1 MSFPLRLLVLIDELD
16 IGGTEQQIFELV
28 KRLDRRKYLPMVCC
42 FRSGRVA
49 KEIEAIGVPVFTLK
63 KRAKF
68 DLALCLALVRLMR
81 RERIDL
87 VQTYLFTANTW
98 ARLAAILARVPLIV
112 SSERNVDMWEER
124 YKQILGRILDRW
136 TYATVANSAAVKEYL
151 VGKGIAPRKIRVI
164 YNGVDPERFPA
175 NLSPHLLKTE
185 LGIPA
190 HHQVVG
196 LIARLEPAKDVHTFL
211 HAAAI
216 IAEQTADVSFLIV
229 GGGSLQQDLERK
241 AQQLG
246 IADRVV
252 FTGPRRDIPH
262 LLAVC
267 DISAMSS
274 LKEGMSNTIMESMA
288 AGKPMV
294 ATHVGGNPELIVDGE
309 TGFLIP
315 THAPAAFA
323 AALNKILSAPT
334 LARRMGEQ
342 ARERISR
349 LFSVNALVT
358 STEQLYDELAAS
370 LEPHQTVKST
380 NGTSRNEGNKEPQNH
395 QIAFV
400 VSQFPRYVDAYFLR
414 EVTAL
419 AARGIHFQIF
429 SLQNFNGKVVHQD
442 AQALLP
448 QTVYLPF
455 FFSLRLW
462 RAHISFLTHTPKRY
476 GRALW
481 TIIRGCWRSPR
492 SLLKALVVF
501 PKSVYFAKLAQE
513 QHLAHIHANW
523 ASHPAVSALTVSQLT
538 DIPWSFAGHASDIFL
553 DTTMLKEK
561 IRAAKFVLTCT
572 RYNKSYLAEIGGDD
586 VTDKIIASY
595 HGVDLRKFVPVRKS
609 MADHFRILSVG
620 TLLPCKGLPD
630 LLEACRL
637 LASRSVPFHCTIAG
651 DGPERQALEEQIQR
665 SGLAGQVEILG
676 YVSQET
682 LIPLYQQSD
691 VVALPALSESH
702 FGIPN
707 VLLEALAV
715 KTPVVC
721 TPLPSLS
728 EVIEDGQ
735 QGLYVP
741 ERSPAALADALEK
754 LASHPEF
761 RQTMG
766 EAGRKAIEKL
776 FDTEHNV
783 ATLEALFH
791 PTPERSPHG
800 SVPATS
806 PSLVVSA
813 PKNGALT

>member
-1 MSFPLRLLVLIDELD
+1 MSLPLRLLIIIDELD

-28 KRLDRRKYLPMVCC
+28 KRLDRRKYFPMVCC

-49 KEIEAIGVPVFTLK
+49 KEIEALNVPVFTLK

-68 DLALCLALVRLMR
+68 DLALLLALVRLMR

-98 ARLAAILARVPLIV
+98 ARLAAVFAHVPLIV

-136 TYATVANSAAVKEYL
+136 THATIANSTAVKEYL
-151 VGKGIAPRKIRVI
+151 VNKGLEPQKIRVI

-175 NLSPHLLKTE
+175 NLAPDLLKTE

-196 LIARLEPAKDVHTFL
+196 LIARLEPAKDVQTFL
-211 HAAAI
+211 HASALIAA
-216 IAEQTADVSFLIV
+216 QHADVSFLIV

-246 IADRVV
+246 IANRMV
-252 FTGPRRDIPH
+252 FTGPRRDIPR

-294 ATHVGGNPELIVDGE
+294 ATHVGGNAELIVDGE
-309 TGFLIP
+309 TGFLVP
-315 THAPAAFA
+315 THAPTAFA
-323 AALNKILSAPT
+323 TALNKLLSAPA
-334 LARRMGEQ
+334 LARQMGQQ
-342 ARERISR
+342 AQERISR
-349 LFSVNALVT
+349 LFSANALVT
-358 STEQLYDELAAS
+358 ATEQLYDELVAS
-370 LEPHQTVKST
+370 LEPHRIRKSIHGSVMNED
-380 NGTSRNEGNKEPQNH
+380 NGEPPNR

-419 AARGIHFQIF
+419 ATRGIHFRIF
-429 SLQNFNGKVVHQD
+429 SLLNFNGKVVHKD

-448 QTVYLPF
+448 QTVYIPF

-462 RAHISFLTHTPKRY
+462 QAHFSFFTHTPKRY
-476 GRALW
+476 GLALW
-481 TIIRGCWRSPR
+481 TILRGCWRSPR

-523 ASHPAVSALTVSQLT
+523 ASHPAVSALTISQLT

-572 RYNKSYLAEIGGDD
+572 RYNKGYLAKIGGDN
-586 VTDKIIASY
+586 TGDKIITSY
-595 HGVDLRKFVPVRKS
+595 HGVDLRKFVPVSKVS
-609 MADHFRILSVG
+609 ADRFRILSVG

-637 LASRSVPFHCTIAG
+637 LASRSIPFHCTIAG

-665 SGLAGQVEILG
+665 SGLVGQVEILG

-741 ERSPAALADALEK
+741 ERSPVTLADALEK
-754 LASHPEF
+754 LAQNPEL
-761 RQTMG
+761 RQAMG
-766 EAGRKAIEKL
+766 EAGRKVIEKL
-776 FDTEHNV
+776 FDTDHNV
-783 ATLEALFH
+783 RILDALFR
-791 PTPERSPHG
+791 PNPERSLRG
-800 SVPATS
+800 SLPLDNS
-806 PSLVVSA
+806 PLFVSA
-813 PKNGALT
+813 SKNGALT